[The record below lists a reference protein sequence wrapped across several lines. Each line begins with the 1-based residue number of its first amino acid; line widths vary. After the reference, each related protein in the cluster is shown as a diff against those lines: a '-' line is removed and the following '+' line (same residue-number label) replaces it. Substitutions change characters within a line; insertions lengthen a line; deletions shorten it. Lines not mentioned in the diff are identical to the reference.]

1 MTRVTH
7 HKIRTPATYG
17 GRLKKFT
24 LGIAVFFTVYTVTG
38 FLILPPI
45 IKSIAVKK
53 LSAAL
58 NRPVVIQKIKL
69 NPYALSLTING
80 LMVKEREEPT
90 DFVSLNSLYVNLQG
104 VSIFKLAPVI
114 KEFRLEGPFV
124 RVVRNMDGSY
134 NFSDLISSPEPSES
148 TAIEKSPD
156 LTSGPFKFA
165 VYNIQVLNGS
175 ADILDQP
182 KDKIHKISELN
193 LAIPF
198 LSNIG
203 SDVKVFVQPH
213 FSAIFNDKPVS
224 LVGKSKPFEDSL
236 ETVFDI
242 ELKGIDLPYYFAY
255 IPLKT
260 NLQIPSGSLDVNASL
275 SYIQFKDKAPR
286 LSSSGDLALKD
297 LEIVDTSNLP
307 LLKLALF
314 HTTWLQSRLLAGDIH
329 LTKVK
334 FKSPEIN
341 ITRDEAGML
350 NIYSLFP
357 ATETEETA
365 SGTEEAQPLTL
376 AIDEIR
382 LDSSRVSLSDFFQIQ
397 DTDAPEQIDIFKL
410 PTFSIMDISVDTARK
425 EFSVGKIS
433 GEQGFLLIRR
443 LKNGDLNI
451 QALTGS
457 HDHADKPS
465 TSAENE
471 PPWLATIKKLS
482 IKNFTVQGK
491 NLASDHDGNLTL
503 DEISLE
509 GRDISTQT
517 DAKGKIDLSCKLN
530 KTASIGT
537 RGEFGINPVVA
548 DMQLEI
554 SDLNLA
560 WFQPFLAGILEIIVS
575 DGKFSTTGTL
585 SLSQTEA
592 LDLQAKYRGSA
603 IVADFAT
610 KDNIQA
616 DDLVKWKQLLV
627 NGIDV
632 GISPVYVNID
642 EIALENLDSRI
653 IINADGS
660 LNLQNIVTAEAEK
673 STTTSKPAEAQTESA
688 LEATEPKD
696 TETVLVN
703 IDRIT
708 CKDGKISF
716 SDRSITPSYSAN
728 LVDIQGTVSGLI
740 SEETQRA
747 DVGFK
752 GKLNGYA
759 PLEITGTINPL
770 MEDLFVDLK
779 VRFKDMDLSPVSP
792 YSGKYVGYKIRKG
805 KLSLDL
811 SYLIDQEKLD
821 STNDVY
827 IDQFDFGES
836 VESPDSLNLPVKL
849 AVSLLKDRSGE
860 IILRL
865 PVTGR
870 INDPEFSISGIV
882 LKMIKNILVK
892 AATSP
897 FSLISATFGSSED
910 LSHFEFDAGSAELTD
925 TDKAKLDTLV
935 KALYE
940 RPGLQLEVTGF
951 ADIEK
956 DRQGLISYR
965 FDKQIKTQKLKKMKK
980 KEAAAVSIDSV
991 MIEPEEYEKYLKM
1004 AYKTGKF
1011 KKPKNILGITKNI
1024 PAPEMEALILENIQ
1038 VTDDDLRSLANERAQ
1053 VVKNYILG
1061 QGKIEPMRLFLI
1073 EPEALTPEK
1082 IENLKNSRVD
1092 LSFK

>member
-1 MTRVTH
+1 M
-7 HKIRTPATYG
+7 
-17 GRLKKFT
+17 GRLKKFI
-24 LGIAVFFTVYTVTG
+24 LGIAVFFSVYTITG
-38 FLILPPI
+38 FLILPLI
-45 IKSIAVKK
+45 IKSVAIKK

-80 LMVKEREEPT
+80 LIVKEREEPR
-90 DFVSLNSLYVNLQG
+90 DFVSFNSLYVNLQG
-104 VSIFKLAPVI
+104 VSIFRLAPVI
-114 KEFRLEGPFV
+114 KEFRLERPFIS
-124 RVVRNMDGSY
+124 VVRNMDGGY
-134 NFSDLISSPEPSES
+134 NFSDLINSSEPSKS
-148 TAIEKSPD
+148 TDAEKSPD
-156 LTSGPFKFA
+156 SAPWLFEFA
-165 VYNIQVLNGS
+165 VYNIQILKGS
-175 ADILDQP
+175 ADIQDQP
-182 KDKIHKISELN
+182 KNKIHKISALN

-224 LVGKSKPFEDSL
+224 LVGKTKPFEDSL

-255 IPLKT
+255 IPYKT

-297 LEIVDTSNLP
+297 LEIVDTSNRS
-307 LLKLALF
+307 LLKLVLF
-314 HTTWLQSRLLAGDIH
+314 HATWLRSRLLAGDIH
-329 LTKVK
+329 LASVE

-341 ITRDEAGML
+341 ITRDKAGMI

-357 ATETEETA
+357 AAETEETA
-365 SGTEEAQPLTL
+365 SGAEEAQPLTL

-382 LDSSRVSLSDFFQIQ
+382 LDSSQVSLLDFFQIQ
-397 DTDAPEQIDIFKL
+397 GTDAPEKIDIFKL
-410 PTFSIMDISVDTARK
+410 PALSIMDTSVDVARK
-425 EFSVGKIS
+425 QFTVGDIS
-433 GEQGFLLIRR
+433 AEQGFVLIRR

-457 HDHADKPS
+457 QDLVDKPS
-465 TSAENE
+465 TGAENE
-471 PPWLATIKKLS
+471 LPWLATVKKLS
-482 IKNFTVQGK
+482 IRSFTVQGK

-509 GRDISTQT
+509 GRDISTKT

-530 KTASIGT
+530 EAASIGT

-548 DMQLEI
+548 DLQLEI

-560 WFQPFLAGILEIIVS
+560 WFQPFLVGILEVIVS
-575 DGKFSTTGTL
+575 DGKFSTAGAL
-585 SLSQTEA
+585 SLPYTETPG
-592 LDLQAKYRGSA
+592 LQAKYRGSA
-603 IVADFAT
+603 TVADFAT

-632 GISPVYVNID
+632 GISPMYVNID

-653 IINADGS
+653 IINTDGS

-673 STTTSKPAEAQTESA
+673 SPATSKPAEAQTGPAQEI
-688 LEATEPKD
+688 TKPKD
-696 TETVLVN
+696 TETVPVN
-703 IDRIT
+703 IGKIT
-708 CKDGKISF
+708 CKDGKVSF

-747 DVGFK
+747 DVSFK

-770 MEDLFVDLK
+770 LEDLFVDLK

-792 YSGKYVGYKIRKG
+792 YSGKYVGYKIQKG

-870 INDPEFSISGIV
+870 IDDPEFSISGII

-897 FSLISATFGSSED
+897 FSLISAAFGSDED
-910 LSHFEFDAGSAELTD
+910 LSYFEFGAGSAELTD
-925 TDKAKLDTLV
+925 ADKAKLDTLV

-951 ADIEK
+951 VDIEK

-965 FDKQIKTQKLKKMKK
+965 FDKQIKAQKLKKMKE
-980 KEAAAVSIDSV
+980 KEAAAVSVDSV
-991 MIEPEEYEKYLKM
+991 TIAPEEYEKYLKM
-1004 AYKTGKF
+1004 AYKAGKF
-1011 KKPKNILGITKNI
+1011 NKPKNILGITKNI
-1024 PAPEMEALILENIQ
+1024 PVSEMEALILENIQ
-1038 VTDDDLRSLANERAQ
+1038 VTDDDLRFLANERTQ

-1061 QGKIEPMRLFLI
+1061 QGEIEPERLFLI
-1073 EPEALTPEK
+1073 EPEALTPKK
-1082 IENLKNSRVD
+1082 IENLKDSRVD

>member
-1 MTRVTH
+1 ME
-7 HKIRTPATYG
+7 
-17 GRLKKFT
+17 RLKKFT
-24 LGIAVFFTVYTVTG
+24 LGIAIFFAVYTITG
-38 FLILPPI
+38 FLILPLI
-45 IKSIAVKK
+45 IKSVAIKK

-69 NPYALSLTING
+69 NPYALSLTIIG
-80 LMVKEREEPT
+80 LTVKEREEPA
-90 DFVSLNSLYVNLQG
+90 DFVSFTSLYVNLQG

-124 RVVRNMDGSY
+124 RIVRNMDGGY
-134 NFSDLISSPEPSES
+134 NFSDLISSSEPSES

-156 LTSGPFKFA
+156 SASGLFEFA

-175 ADILDQP
+175 ADFLDQP

-198 LSNIG
+198 LSDIG
-203 SDVKVFVQPH
+203 SDLEVFVQPH

-224 LVGKSKPFEDSL
+224 MVGKTKPFADSL

-242 ELKGIDLPYYFAY
+242 ELKGVDLPYYFAY
-255 IPLKT
+255 VPLKT
-260 NLQIPSGSLDVNASL
+260 NLQITSGSLDVTVSL

-297 LEIVDTSNLP
+297 LEIVDISRRP

-314 HTTWLQSRLLAGDIH
+314 HATWLRSRFLAKDIH
-329 LTKVK
+329 LTSVE
-334 FKSPEIN
+334 FKSPEIS

-350 NIYSLFP
+350 NIHSLFP
-357 ATETEETA
+357 SAETEETT
-365 SGTEEAQPLTL
+365 SGAEETKPLTL

-382 LDSSRVSLSDFFQIQ
+382 LDSGLVSLTDFFQIQ
-397 DTDAPEQIDIFKL
+397 GADAPEKTDILKL
-410 PTFSIMDISVDTARK
+410 PALSIMDTSVDTARK
-425 EFSVGKIS
+425 QFTVGEIS
-433 GEQGFLLIRR
+433 AEQGFLLIRR
-443 LKNGDLNI
+443 LENGDLNI

-457 HDHADKPS
+457 QDPVDKPS

-471 PPWLATIKKLS
+471 PPWLATVKKLS
-482 IKNFTVQGK
+482 IQNFTVQGK

-509 GRDISTQT
+509 GRDISTKT
-517 DAKGKIDLSCKLN
+517 NAKGRIDLSCKLN
-530 KTASIGT
+530 KAAAVGT

-548 DMQLEI
+548 DLQLEI

-560 WFQPFLAGILEIIVS
+560 WFQPFLAGILEVIVS
-575 DGKFSTTGTL
+575 DGKFSTTGAL

-592 LDLQAKYRGSA
+592 PGLQAKYRGNVT
-603 IVADFAT
+603 VADFAT
-610 KDNIQA
+610 KDNTQG
-616 DDLVKWKQLLV
+616 DDFVRWKQLLI

-632 GISPVYVNID
+632 GISPIYVNIN
-642 EIALENLDSRI
+642 EIALEALDSRI
-653 IINADGS
+653 VVNADGS

-673 STTTSKPAEAQTESA
+673 SPATSKPAEAQAGPA
-688 LEATEPKD
+688 LEATEPED
-696 TETVLVN
+696 TETVPIN
-703 IDRIT
+703 IGKIT

-747 DVGFK
+747 DVSFK

-779 VRFKDMDLSPVSP
+779 VRFKDIDLSPASP
-792 YSGKYVGYKIRKG
+792 YSGKYVGHKIQKG

-811 SYLIDQEKLD
+811 SYLIDRKKLD
-821 STNDVY
+821 STNNVY

-860 IILRL
+860 IVLRL

-870 INDPEFSISGIV
+870 IDDPEFSVSGIV
-882 LKMIKNILVK
+882 LKMIKNILIK

-897 FSLISATFGSSED
+897 FSLISATFGSGED

-925 TDKAKLDTLV
+925 ADKTKLDTLV

-940 RPGLQLEVTGF
+940 RPRLQLEVTGF

-956 DRQGLISYR
+956 DRQGLITYR
-965 FDKQIKTQKLKKMKK
+965 FEKQIKAQKFKKMKK
-980 KEAAAVSIDSV
+980 KEAAAVSVDSV
-991 MIEPEEYEKYLKM
+991 TIAPEEYEKYLKM
-1004 AYKTGKF
+1004 AYKAGKF

-1024 PAPEMEALILENIQ
+1024 SVPEMEALILENIQ
-1038 VTDDDLRSLANERAQ
+1038 ITDDDLRSLANERAQ

-1061 QGKIEPMRLFLI
+1061 QGEIEPERLFLI

-1082 IENLKNSRVD
+1082 VENLKDSRVD

>member
-1 MTRVTH
+1 M
-7 HKIRTPATYG
+7 

-24 LGIAVFFTVYTVTG
+24 LGIAIFFAVYTITG

-45 IKSIAVKK
+45 IRSVAAKK
-53 LSAAL
+53 LSEAL
-58 NRPVVIQKIKL
+58 HRPVVIQKIKL
-69 NPYALSLTING
+69 NPYALSLTIIG
-80 LMVKEREEPT
+80 LTVKEQKGPT
-90 DFVSLNSLYVNLQG
+90 VFVSLNSLYVNLQS

-124 RVVRNMDGSY
+124 RVVRNMDGGY
-134 NFSDLISSPEPSES
+134 NFSDLISSSGPSEA
-148 TAIEKSPD
+148 TDAEKSPD
-156 LTSGPFKFA
+156 SASGPFEFA

-182 KDKIHKISELN
+182 KNKTHKISELN

-224 LVGKSKPFEDSL
+224 LVGKTKPFADSL

-242 ELKGIDLPYYFAY
+242 ELKGIDLPYYFSY
-255 IPLKT
+255 VPFKT
-260 NLQIPSGSLDVNASL
+260 NLQLLSGSLDVTFSL
-275 SYIQFKDKAPR
+275 SYIQFKDKNKASR
-286 LSSSGDLALKD
+286 LSSSGDLALKE
-297 LEIVDTSNLP
+297 LNIVDTSRRP

-314 HTTWLQSRLLAGDIH
+314 HAMWLRSSLLAGDIH
-329 LTKVK
+329 LTKVE

-341 ITRDEAGML
+341 ITRDKAGML
-350 NIYSLFP
+350 NIHSLFP
-357 ATETEETA
+357 AAETEETA
-365 SGTEEAQPLTL
+365 SGAEETKPLTL

-382 LDSSRVSLSDFFQIQ
+382 LDGSRVSLSDFFQIQ
-397 DTDAPEQIDIFKL
+397 GADAPEKTDILKL
-410 PTFSIMDISVDTARK
+410 PALSIMDTSVDTARRQ
-425 EFSVGKIS
+425 FTVGKIS
-433 GEQGFLLIRR
+433 GEQGFLLISR

-451 QALTGS
+451 QTLAGS
-457 HDHADKPS
+457 RDAVDKPS
-465 TSAENE
+465 TGVENE
-471 PPWLATIKKLS
+471 LPWLATVKKLS

-503 DEISLE
+503 GGIGLE
-509 GRDISTQT
+509 GRDISTKT
-517 DAKGKIDLSCKLN
+517 NAKGKIDLSCKLN
-530 KTASIGT
+530 EAASIGT
-537 RGEFGINPVVA
+537 RGEFGINPLVA
-548 DMQLEI
+548 DLQLEI

-575 DGKFSTTGTL
+575 DGKFSTKGKL

-592 LDLQAKYRGSA
+592 PGLQAKYRGRST
-603 IVADFAT
+603 VADFTT

-642 EIALENLDSRI
+642 EIALKDLDSRI
-653 IINADGS
+653 VVNADGS
-660 LNLQNIVTAEAEK
+660 LNLQNIITTEAKRSHKASE
-673 STTTSKPAEAQTESA
+673 PAPKT
-688 LEATEPKD
+688 TEPKG
-696 TETVLVN
+696 TGTVPIN
-703 IDRIT
+703 IGKIT

-716 SDRSITPSYSAN
+716 SDHSITPSYSAN
-728 LVDIQGTVSGLI
+728 LVGIQGTVSGLI
-740 SEETQRA
+740 SEESQRA
-747 DVGFK
+747 DVRFR

-779 VRFKDMDLSPVSP
+779 VRLKDMDLSPVGP
-792 YSGKYVGYKIRKG
+792 YSGKYVGYKIQKG

-811 SYLIDQEKLD
+811 SYRIDQENLD
-821 STNDVY
+821 STNNIY

-836 VESPDSLNLPVKL
+836 VESPDSTNLPVKL
-849 AVSLLKDRSGE
+849 AVSLLKDRRGE
-860 IILRL
+860 IVLRL

-870 INDPEFSISGIV
+870 IDDPEFSVSGII

-897 FSLISATFGSSED
+897 FSLISAAFGRDED

-925 TDKAKLDTLV
+925 ADKSKLDTLV

-965 FDKQIKTQKLKKMKK
+965 FNKQIKAQKLKKMKK
-980 KEAAAVSIDSV
+980 KEAAPVSVDSV
-991 MIEPEEYEKYLKM
+991 TIAPEEYEKYLKM
-1004 AYKTGKF
+1004 AYYAGKF
-1011 KKPKNILGITKNI
+1011 NKPKNILGITKNI
-1024 PAPEMEALILENIQ
+1024 PVPEMEALILKNIQ
-1038 VTDDDLRSLANERAQ
+1038 ITDDDLWSLANERAQ

-1061 QGKIEPMRLFLI
+1061 QRKVEPKRLFLT

-1082 IENLKNSRVD
+1082 IENLKDSRVD